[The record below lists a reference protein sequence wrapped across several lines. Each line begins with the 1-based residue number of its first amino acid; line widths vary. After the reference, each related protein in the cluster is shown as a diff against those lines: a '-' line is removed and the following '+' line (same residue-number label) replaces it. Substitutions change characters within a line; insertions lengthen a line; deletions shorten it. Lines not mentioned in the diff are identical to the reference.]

1 MDNMNTSSE
10 ETPAGLAS
18 DNNGTQVIED
28 NGYRLSVT
36 ASRRKTINR
45 VNLILE
51 GEACLK
57 NVTSLGNQL
66 RELLIKYE
74 YLNIQLKNISDLDL
88 STLQLFW
95 HLKKSANAQGK
106 TVAIVAHLSPE
117 TQQLIKTAGLNKI
130 ITDK

>member
-1 MDNMNTSSE
+1 MNTSSE
-10 ETPAGLAS
+10 ETQAGLAS

-36 ASRRKTINR
+36 ASRRKTVNR
-45 VNLILE
+45 VNLIIE
-51 GEACLK
+51 GEACLR

-66 RELLIKYE
+66 RALLLKYE

-95 HLKKSANAQGK
+95 HLKKYANAQGK
-106 TVAIVAHLSPE
+106 TVAIEIGRAHV
-117 TQQLIKTAGLNKI
+117 
-130 ITDK
+130 